1 MNKTWK
7 RQVFRHTALYTAI
20 LMFSHTGG
28 GGAQAQ
34 TQTHKYA
41 IVMNGQKLP
50 EVKWGNGYRNLAQKS
65 NERQFTHTSGFGIQ
79 KNVTLSFNNT
89 DEVVAQKNGTVV
101 FGAATYLP
109 PYGKVSGFDTAK
121 LTERGKAVDWIRT
134 THPGLIGYSY
144 ENVTCSNNY
153 YNASSGCPE
162 LSYKTQ
168 FTFGNQG
175 LKRKTNGRLDID
187 EDKSR
192 DGSPIYKL
200 QNYPWL
206 GVSFNLSS
214 ESLVKSIKHNKIIS
228 SFSEDVTQSN
238 GTNSQYKDKNL
249 VYTTGDYQYKNKYS
263 SRYVGQDEH
272 SAVAFYLNAKLHLL
286 DKKQIQNIAQVS
298 ELNFGTLRTLIEPTE
313 EWKKKRTNF
322 FQGGNWTFEDK
333 GEVSVKLKLPEV
345 KAGRCV
351 NKNNPNPNAKAP
363 SPALTAPALWFG
375 PVRNGKVQM
384 YSASVS
390 TYPDSSSSQIFL
402 QNLSRKDDT
411 SKPGR
416 YSLKPLSM
424 SEIKSKE
431 PNFTGRQTV
440 IRLDS
445 GVQQIKLQGNEV
457 ANFNGNDGKN
467 DTFGIVSEGSFMPDT
482 SEWKKVLLPWTVRA
496 SNDDGQFNTFNK
508 EENNGKP
515 KYSQKYRSRDS
526 SKHERNLGDI
536 VNSPIVAV
544 GGYLATSAN
553 DGMVHI
559 FKKGNGVDERNYS
572 LKLSYIPGTMPRQY
586 FDNDTSA
593 LKDSTLAKE
602 LRAFA
607 EKGYVGDRYGVDG
620 GFVLRQVEWKGQNR
634 VFMFGAMGLGGRG
647 AYALDLTKA
656 ENGDPTAVSLFDVKN
671 DKNKG
676 NNSAEL
682 GYTVGTPQ
690 IGKTHDGKYAA
701 FLASGYATKTI
712 DSTDNKTALYV
723 YDLESN
729 NGTLIRKIEVPNGKG
744 GLSSPTLVD
753 KDLDG
758 TIDIAYAGDRSG
770 KMYRFDLSSQSP
782 DQWTVRPIFE
792 GTKPITSAPAISQL
806 KDKRVV
812 IFGTGSDLSEDD
824 VDNTDEQYIY
834 GIFDDDTATTG
845 SVNFSGSGG
854 GLLEQHLTQEDKTLF
869 LTDYKRSDGS
879 GSKGWVVKLKD
890 GQRVTVKPT
899 VVLRTAFVTIHKY
912 TGNDKCGAETAIL
925 GINTADGGKLTKK
938 SARPIVPAANSKVAQ
953 YSGDKKTS
961 SGKSIPIG
969 CMEKDNGIVCP
980 NGYVYDK
987 PVNVRYLDEKKTD
1000 DFPVTADGDAGGS
1013 GTFKEGKKPARNN
1026 RCFSG
1031 KGVRTLLM
1039 NDLDSL
1045 DITGPMCG
1053 MKRISWREVFY

>member
-1 MNKTWK
+1 MN
-7 RQVFRHTALYTAI
+7 
-20 LMFSHTGG
+20 
-28 GGAQAQ
+28 
-34 TQTHKYA
+34 
-41 IVMNGQKLP
+41 NQKLP
-50 EVKWGNGYRNLAQKS
+50 EVKWGQDYNKLAQKS
-65 NERQFTHTSGFGIQ
+65 NERQFTHTSNFHIAQ

-89 DEVVAQKNGTVV
+89 DKVVAQKNDTVV

-109 PYGKVSGFDTAK
+109 PYGKVSGFDADK
-121 LTERGKAVDWIRT
+121 LNKRGDALGWIRT
-134 THPGLIGYSY
+134 TKPGLVGYSY
-144 ENVTCSNNY
+144 EGVTCQNNY
-153 YNASSGCPE
+153 SHASRGCPE

-168 FTFGNQG
+168 FAFGQQG
-175 LKRKTNGRLDID
+175 LKRKTNSGLDID

-192 DGSPIYKL
+192 DNSPIYKL
-200 QNYPWL
+200 QDYPGL

-214 ESLVKSIKHNKIIS
+214 ESLVKSIKYNKIIS
-228 SFSEDVTQSN
+228 SFSEDVTQNN
-238 GTNSQYKDKNL
+238 GADSQHKDKNL
-249 VYTTGDYQYKNKYS
+249 VYTTGDYQYKNKYP

-286 DKKQIQNIAQVS
+286 DKKHIKNIAQGKTVN
-298 ELNFGTLRTLIEPTE
+298 LGTLKPRIELTE
-313 EWKKKRTNF
+313 AWKNKPGSF
-322 FQGGNWTFEDK
+322 FNGNWTFEDK
-333 GEVSVKLKLPEV
+333 GVVSVELILPQV
-345 KAGRCV
+345 KADRCI
-351 NKNNPNPNAKAP
+351 NKPNPNNNTKAP

-375 PVRNGKVQM
+375 PVQNGKAEM

-416 YSLKPLSM
+416 YSLKPLST

-431 PNFTGRQTV
+431 PSFTSRQTI
-440 IRLDS
+440 IRLDG
-445 GVQQIKLQGNEV
+445 GVQQIKLDRNNTEV
-457 ANFNGNDGKN
+457 TGFNGNTNN
-467 DTFGIVSEGSFMPDT
+467 DTFGIVKDLGVDPDA

-496 SNDDGQFNTFNK
+496 FNDDNQFKTFNQ
-508 EENNGKP
+508 EEKDGKP
-515 KYSQKYRSRDS
+515 KYSQKYRIRTKEDDNDKPRD
-526 SKHERNLGDI
+526 LGDI

-559 FKKGNGVDERNYS
+559 FKKGNGGDERNYS
-572 LKLSYIPGTMPRQY
+572 LKLSYIPGTMPRK
-586 FDNDTSA
+586 DIEN
-593 LKDSTLAKE
+593 KDSTLAKE

-723 YDLESN
+723 YDLESS
-729 NGTLIRKIEVPNGKG
+729 GTLIKKIDVPGGKG

-758 TIDIAYAGDRSG
+758 TVDIAYAGDRGGS
-770 KMYRFDLSSQSP
+770 MYRFDLKDWS
-782 DQWTVRPIFE
+782 VRTIFS
-792 GTKPITSAPAISQL
+792 GNKPITSAPAISQL

-812 IFGTGSDLSEDD
+812 IFGTGSDLSEED
-824 VDNTDEQYIY
+824 VLNTDEQYIY
-834 GIFDDDTATTG
+834 GIFDDDTAASNVDVKLKG
-845 SVNFSGSGG
+845 LGG
-854 GLLEQHLTQEDKTLF
+854 GLLEQVLEQKDKTLF

-879 GSKGWVVKLKD
+879 GNKGWVVKLKD

-912 TGNDKCGAETAIL
+912 TGTDKCGAETAIL

-938 SARPIVPAANSKVAQ
+938 SARPIVPDANKDVAQ
-953 YSGDKKTS
+953 YSGHKKGTN
-961 SGKSIPIG
+961 GKSIPIG
-969 CMEKDNGIVCP
+969 CMEKNGGTVCP

-1000 DFPVTADGDAGGS
+1000 GFSTTADGDAGGS
-1013 GTFKEGKKPARNN
+1013 GIDPDGKRSGKNN
-1026 RCFSG
+1026 RCFSQ

-1045 DITGPMCG
+1045 DITGPTCG

>member
-1 MNKTWK
+1 MNKTLK
-7 RQVFRHTALYTAI
+7 RRVFRHTALYAAI

-34 TQTHKYA
+34 TSKYA
-41 IVMNGQKLP
+41 IIMNEGNQLEVKQNGQYSTIKD
-50 EVKWGNGYRNLAQKS
+50 KDR
-65 NERQFTHTSGFGIQ
+65 EREYTHHQGTGGGGSVSFKNSDELVSQQSG
-79 KNVTLSFNNT
+79 T
-89 DEVVAQKNGTVV
+89 AV
-101 FGAATYLP
+101 FGTATYLP
-109 PYGKVSGFDTAK
+109 PYGKVSGFDADGLEK
-121 LTERGKAVDWIRT
+121 RNNAAGWIRT
-134 THPGLIGYSY
+134 TRIALAGYSY
-144 ENVTCSNNY
+144 ADVVCRSN
-153 YNASSGCPE
+153 AGCPK
-162 LSYKTQ
+162 LVYKTQ
-168 FTFGNQG
+168 FSFDNPD
-175 LKRKTNGRLDID
+175 LAKTGGVLDRHT
-187 EDKSR
+187 EPSR
-192 DGSPIYKL
+192 DNSPIYKL
-200 QNYPWL
+200 KDHPWL
-206 GVSFNLSS
+206 GVSFNLGA
-214 ESLVKSIKHNKIIS
+214 EGTAKNGKVTNKLVS
-228 SFSEDVTQSN
+228 SFDEKNSN
-238 GTNSQYKDKNL
+238 NNL
-249 VYTTGDYQYKNKYS
+249 VYTTESGDISLGNRDRETTAMAY
-263 SRYVGQDEH
+263 
-272 SAVAFYLNAKLHLL
+272 YLNAKLHLL
-286 DKKQIQNIAQVS
+286 NKKGIKDITDKTVRLGVLKPSIDVRQGNKGIAGILAFHAKWDIKDTGQI
-298 ELNFGTLRTLIEPTE
+298 P
-313 EWKKKRTNF
+313 
-322 FQGGNWTFEDK
+322 
-333 GEVSVKLKLPEV
+333 VKLDLQQV
-345 KAGRCV
+345 KAGRCI
-351 NKNNPNPNAKAP
+351 NKPNPNPNKKDL

-375 PVRNGKVQM
+375 PVQNGKVQM

-416 YSLKPLSM
+416 YSLKPLST

-431 PNFTGRQTV
+431 PSFTGRQTV
-440 IRLDS
+440 IRLDG
-445 GVQQIKLQGNEV
+445 GVHEIKLKGNEV
-457 ANFNGNDGKN
+457 EGFKGNNGN
-467 DTFGIVSEGSFMPDT
+467 DTFGIVKDLGVDPDT
-482 SEWKKVLLPWTVRA
+482 NEWKKVLLPWTVRA

-515 KYSQKYRSRDS
+515 KYSQKYRSRDTNNGN
-526 SKHERNLGDI
+526 RNLGDI
-536 VNSPIVAV
+536 INSPIVAV

-559 FKKGNGVDERNYS
+559 FKKGNGGDDRNYS
-572 LKLSYIPGTMPRQY
+572 LKLSYIPGTMPR
-586 FDNDTSA
+586 
-593 LKDSTLAKE
+593 KDIQNTESTLAKE
-602 LRAFA
+602 LRTFA

-620 GFVLRQVEWKGQNR
+620 GFVLRKVDNLNGQNR
-634 VFMFGAMGLGGRG
+634 VFMFGAMGFGGRG

-656 ENGDPTAVSLFDVKN
+656 DGSDPTKASLFDVKDN
-671 DKNKG
+671 G
-676 NNSAEL
+676 NNGNNGNNRVEL

-712 DSTDNKTALYV
+712 DDQQNKTALYV
-723 YDLESN
+723 YDLER
-729 NGTLIRKIEVPNGKG
+729 NGTLIKKIEVPGGKG

-758 TIDIAYAGDRSG
+758 TVDIAYAGDRGGS
-770 KMYRFDLSSQSP
+770 MYRFDLKDWS
-782 DQWTVRPIFE
+782 VRTIFQ

-824 VDNTDEQYIY
+824 VDNTDEQHIY

-845 SVNFSGSGG
+845 SVNFSGTGG
-854 GLLEQHLTQEDKTLF
+854 GLLEQHLTQENKTLF

-879 GSKGWVVKLKD
+879 GSKGWMVKLQP

-912 TGNDKCGAETAIL
+912 TGTDKCGAETAIL

-1000 DFPVTADGDAGGS
+1000 GFSTTADGDAGGS
-1013 GTFKEGKKPARNN
+1013 GIDPAGKRSGKNN
-1026 RCFSG
+1026 RCFSQ

>member
-28 GGAQAQ
+28 GGGQAQAQ

-41 IVMNGQKLP
+41 IVMNAQNLP
-50 EVKWGNGYRNLAQKS
+50 EVKWGNQYQSLTHKS
-65 NERQFTHTSGFGIQ
+65 NEREVIHTSGFSLVKKHISF
-79 KNVTLSFNNT
+79 SFNNT
-89 DEVVAQKNGTVV
+89 DEVVAEKKDAVV

-109 PYGKVSGFDTAK
+109 PYGKVSGFDTTK
-121 LTERGKAVDWIRT
+121 LTERKNAVDQIGT
-134 THPGLIGYSY
+134 THPGLVGYSY
-144 ENVTCSNNY
+144 EGSTCS
-153 YNASSGCPE
+153 SGGCPTVA
-162 LSYKTQ
+162 YRTQ
-168 FTFGNQG
+168 FTFGNSS
-175 LKRKTNGRLDID
+175 LAKKTNGGGLDIY

-192 DGSPIYKL
+192 DNSPIYKL
-200 QNYPWL
+200 KDHPWL
-206 GVSFNLSS
+206 GVSFNLGGESS
-214 ESLVKSIKHNKIIS
+214 FKPKRQGSLVS
-228 SFSEDVTQSN
+228 SFSEDVTQQN
-238 GTNSQYKDKNL
+238 GADSQHKGKNL
-249 VYTTGDYQYKNKYS
+249 VYTTDDYKSQNNKNH
-263 SRYVGQDEH
+263 QDKH
-272 SAVAFYLNAKLHLL
+272 HAVVFYLNAKLHLL
-286 DKKQIQNIAQVS
+286 DKKHITNIAQVGTVD
-298 ELNFGTLRTLIEPTE
+298 LGTLKTRIEPTE
-313 EWKKKRTNF
+313 AWKKQNNNF
-322 FQGGNWTFEDK
+322 FSGSWTYEEK
-333 GEVSVKLKLPEV
+333 GLVSVKLKLPEV

-375 PVRNGKVQM
+375 PVQNGKVQM

-416 YSLKPLSM
+416 YSLKPLST

-431 PNFTGRQTV
+431 PTFTGRQTV

-445 GVQQIKLQGNEV
+445 GVQQIKLGKNNNEV
-457 ANFNGNDGKN
+457 TGFNGNSN
-467 DTFGIVSEGSFMPDT
+467 NATFGIVSEGSFMPDT
-482 SEWKKVLLPWTVRA
+482 SEWKKVLLPWTVRGSA
-496 SNDDGQFNTFNK
+496 DDNRFKSINQ
-508 EENNGKP
+508 ESSQ
-515 KYSQKYRSRDS
+515 YSQRYRIRDNNS
-526 SKHERNLGDI
+526 NRNLGDI

-544 GGYLATSAN
+544 GEYLATSAN

-559 FKKGNGVDERNYS
+559 FKKNGGGDDRNYS
-572 LKLSYIPGTMPRQY
+572 LKLSYIPGTMPRK
-586 FDNDTSA
+586 DIES
-593 LKDSTLAKE
+593 KDSTLAKE

-620 GFVLRQVEWKGQNR
+620 GFVLRQVERDGKTR
-634 VFMFGAMGLGGRG
+634 VFMFGAMGFGGRG

-656 ENGDPTAVSLFDVKN
+656 ENGNPTAVSLFDVKHDN
-671 DKNKG
+671 SG
-676 NNSAEL
+676 NNSNNSNNSVQL

-690 IGKTHDGKYAA
+690 IGKTHNGKYAA

-712 DSTDNKTALYV
+712 DDQQNKTALYV

-729 NGTLIRKIEVPNGKG
+729 NGTPIATINVPDGKG

-758 TIDIAYAGDRSG
+758 TVDIAYAGDRGG
-770 KMYRFDLSSQSP
+770 KMYRFDLSGNNPNS
-782 DQWTVRPIFE
+782 WTVRTIFE

-812 IFGTGSDLSEDD
+812 IFGTGSDLSEED
-824 VDNTDEQYIY
+824 VDNKDIQHVY
-834 GIFDDDTATTG
+834 GIFDNDTDT
-845 SVNFSGSGG
+845 SVAKDGQGN
-854 GLLEQHLTQEDKTLF
+854 GLLEQVLKKDGNTLF
-869 LTDYKRSDGS
+869 LSDYKRSNGS
-879 GSKGWVVKLKD
+879 GDKGWVVKLEA

-899 VVLRTAFVTIHKY
+899 VVLRTAFVTIRKY
-912 TGNDKCGAETAIL
+912 TTDGCGAETAIL

-938 SARPIVPAANSKVAQ
+938 SARPIVPEANTAVAQ
-953 YSGDKKTS
+953 YSGHKKTS

-969 CMEKDNGIVCP
+969 CMEKNGGTVCP

-1000 DFPVTADGDAGGS
+1000 GFSTTADGDAGGS
-1013 GTFKEGKKPARNN
+1013 GIDPDGKRSGKNN
-1026 RCFSG
+1026 RCFSQ

-1045 DITGPMCG
+1045 DITGPTCG
-1053 MKRISWREVFY
+1053 MKRISWREIFY